1 MIDGQPYLPF
11 KGTRCA
17 NNLDTSGVV
26 KPQVQVSW
34 QLGTDASKAA
44 CRAFDF
50 FQDFNCNGK
59 LLGSFP
65 DGKSR
70 EIRPLHHWCVPSCL
84 APPASPPFLSSFPL
98 LLSSPP
104 FLSSFPLLFSSPLSP
119 PPFLSSF
126 PLCAKSFSLSPALS
140 LHSRLHSLVCCA
152 ALWCRAPSLPSLPS
166 SLRSRCAV
174 PQTTCARM

>member
-70 EIRPLHHWCVPSCL
+70 TMTLPGTVKSARCIIGASPLALPRPPLLLS
-84 APPASPPFLSSFPL
+84 SPPFPSSFPL

-104 FLSSFPLLFSSPLSP
+104 FPSSFPLLFPLLLSS
-119 PPFLSSF
+119 PPFLSAQSR
-126 PLCAKSFSLSPALS
+126 SLSLPLS
-140 LHSRLHSLVCCA
+140 RYTLACTA
-152 ALWCRAPSLPSLPS
+152 
-166 SLRSRCAV
+166 
-174 PQTTCARM
+174 